1 MSAVSDTDRSPVD
14 PRIVRT
20 RKDVLNAALLVLV
33 EEGADAVTHANL
45 ARFAGYSKATIYKHW
60 PTRADLLGDAL
71 RQVGDVEH
79 HTPTGDLRTD
89 LIAEVS
95 VYRRE
100 MEHNR
105 LDRALVVLVS
115 LIGTMP
121 ELATVR
127 DKLVADGERV
137 VRELLS
143 PHLRGARLDAAAL
156 MLLGGTLQS
165 ALMHG
170 AYPSDAVIASSV
182 DLVLRNFDLDDDGSK
197 PVAAKIRA
205 NRRNR

>member
-1 MSAVSDTDRSPVD
+1 MLKTDLSPVD
-14 PRIVRT
+14 PRVVRT
-20 RKDVLNAALLVLV
+20 RKDVLAAAFLVLV
-33 EEGADAVTHANL
+33 EDGSDAVTHANV
-45 ARFAGYSKATIYKHW
+45 ARIAGYSKATIYKHW

-79 HTPTGDLRTD
+79 HTPTGDLRAD
-89 LIAEVS
+89 LIAEIS

-100 MEHNR
+100 MEDNQ

-115 LIGTMP
+115 LVRTVP
-121 ELATVR
+121 ELAEVR

-137 VRELLS
+137 IRELLS
-143 PHLRGARLDAAAL
+143 PHLTGAPLEAAAL
-156 MLLGGTLQS
+156 MLLGATLQS

-182 DLVLRNFDLDDDGSK
+182 DLVLRNFGLDADDSS
-197 PVAAKIRA
+197 PLAAENHA
-205 NRRNR
+205 DRRNR